1 MNPVSLLP
9 HLVCMYVYYVMS
21 VCIFFFISYVVYCL
35 LHYFTIVV
43 LQAYFLVNIVI
54 TLIVA
59 IGYPQH
65 LALQK
70 IWT

>member
-1 MNPVSLLP
+1 MYVCVCVY
-9 HLVCMYVYYVMS
+9 VCMLYTYVF
-21 VCIFFFISYVVYCL
+21 IFIFIYGL
-35 LHYFTIVV
+35 LLAPLLTIVV